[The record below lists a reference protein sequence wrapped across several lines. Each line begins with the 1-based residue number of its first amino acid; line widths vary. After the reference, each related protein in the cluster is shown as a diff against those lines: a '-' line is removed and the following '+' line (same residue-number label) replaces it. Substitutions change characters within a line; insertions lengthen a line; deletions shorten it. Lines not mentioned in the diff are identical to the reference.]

1 MLRLRLLAA
10 LLPSL
15 LLATNPA
22 WAQRI
27 TRRVD
32 PGITDRVIVKWR
44 DSGVAAVLIPTVEER
59 TARLGGS
66 TGLALTAVRNLHDRL
81 DVMRLPAPMLGG
93 ALQAVIAQLRADPS
107 VEYAEPDARRFVEA
121 LPNDP
126 HFYAGSDSRGQ
137 WEGQWYLLPSSSTTP
152 AAIGAT
158 TAWDTTM
165 GSASTVVA
173 VIDTGVRFDHP
184 DLGSA
189 ATGGKLLAGYDFV
202 SCDNVDITPCGSSS
216 TYLTSNDGGGWDPDP
231 SDPGDWISS
240 ADLTNPIFKGCGQGD
255 NKDQPYPSSWHGTRV
270 AGIIGALTNNGRG
283 VAGVA
288 PNVLIL
294 PVRAVGKCTGYI
306 SDIVAAMRWAAGLAV
321 SGAPANPNPA
331 KIMNLSLGSNQP
343 CSTTEQ
349 SAVNDVLAA
358 GTLIVVSAGN
368 DGGPVNSPAN
378 CTGVLSVAGLRHT
391 GTKVGYS
398 SVSSA
403 TTAIAIA
410 APAGNCVNVAVTSP
424 CVYSIE
430 TTTNDGSTAPD
441 TTTPESYTYAAYVA
455 GDYTTSGG
463 TTTCDPTKVNCED
476 VASVGT
482 SFSAPLVAGTA
493 ALMLGANSALT
504 ASQIIARLKSSA
516 APFPTSSSTSSTAC
530 AVAPVTTDSSGSYT
544 DTSQMNE
551 CVCTTATCGAGML
564 NAAAAVQAATG
575 ASVIISLST
584 TTASL
589 GQKVT
594 LSGTNSTAA
603 AGHNIVAW
611 QWSAGSGVS
620 VANANQP
627 VAYIVFPNFR
637 PVTVVLTITDDQGVS
652 LSTSA
657 TIEPASGSNSSSS
670 GSSTGGGGPMGG
682 FELVLLAG
690 MVLLRLAR
698 HKMQGRTHPFSG

>member
-10 LLPSL
+10 LLPAL
-15 LLATNPA
+15 VLATNPA

-27 TRRVD
+27 VRHPD
-32 PGITDRVIVKWR
+32 PDVTDRVIVKWR
-44 DSGVAAVLIPTVEER
+44 DSGVAAVQIPTVEER
-59 TARLGGS
+59 SARLSNS

-81 DVMRLPAPMLGG
+81 DVMRLPGPMRGST
-93 ALQAVIAQLRADPS
+93 LQAVIAQLRADPS

-137 WEGQWYLLPSSSTTP
+137 WEGQWYLLPSSGTTP

-165 GSASTVVA
+165 GSASTVIA
-173 VIDTGVRFDHP
+173 VVDTGVRFDHP

-202 SCDNVDITPCGSSS
+202 SCDNADTTSCSASS
-216 TYLTSNDGGGWDPDP
+216 TYLTANDGGGWDPDP

-240 ADLTNPIFKGCGQGD
+240 SDLTNALFKGCGQGD
-255 NKDQPYPSSWHGTRV
+255 NKDQPYASSWHGTRV
-270 AGIIGALTNNGRG
+270 AGIIGALTNNSLG

-288 PNVLIL
+288 PNALIL
-294 PVRAVGKCTGYI
+294 PVRAVGKCTGYV
-306 SDIVAAMRWAAGLAV
+306 SDIVAAMRWAAGLSV

-331 KIMNLSLGSNQP
+331 KIINLSLGSNQP

-349 SAVNDVLAA
+349 SAVNDVMATGAL
-358 GTLIVVSAGN
+358 VVASAGN
-368 DGGPVNSPAN
+368 DGGPVNAPAN

-398 SVSSA
+398 SVSSV
-403 TTAIAIA
+403 TTAIGIA
-410 APAGNCVNVAVTSP
+410 APAGNCVNVAVTDP
-424 CVYSIE
+424 CLYSIE
-430 TTTNDGSTAPD
+430 TTTNDGSTSPD
-441 TTTPESYTYAAYVA
+441 TTTPGSYTYAAYVA
-455 GDYTTSGG
+455 GDYTSSGG
-463 TTTCDPTKVNCED
+463 TTTCDPSKVNCED

-504 ASQIIARLKSSA
+504 ASQIIARLQSSA
-516 APFPTSSSTSSTAC
+516 VPFPTSSSTSSTAC
-530 AVAPVTTDSSGSYT
+530 VLAPVTTDSSGSYT
-544 DTSQMNE
+544 DVSQKNE
-551 CVCTTATCGAGML
+551 CVCTTATCGVGML
-564 NAAAAVQAATG
+564 NAAAAVQAALG
-575 ASVIISLST
+575 ADAIITLS
-584 TTASL
+584 ASSATL

-603 AGHNIVAW
+603 VGHTIVAW
-611 QWSAGSGVS
+611 QWSAAPDVS

-627 VAYIVFPNFR
+627 VAYIIFPNFR
-637 PVTVVLTITDDQGVS
+637 PVTVTLTITDDQGTS
-652 LSTSA
+652 LSATA
-657 TIEPASGSNSSSS
+657 TIKPGSGSSTSS
-670 GSSTGGGGPMGG
+670 GTSTGGGGPMGG
-682 FELVLLAG
+682 AELALLAG
-690 MVLLRLAR
+690 LLLLRLTRRGAASD
-698 HKMQGRTHPFSG
+698 HPFSG